1 MKVPNLSRRS
11 KCDYSGVSANFAKTA
26 YDQLIQKIVF
36 FLIDILIIKI
46 GWESIQRPRILWLKV
61 LKTFILV
68 CQARVHG
75 ESSVETNNCSVLRLL
90 TILHTVLKYLHSQFH
105 FNLMSTSS
113 ITAHFCS
120 KVCAAMLAVDSG
132 VLSTI
137 RSATL
142 PGTSLE
148 VSDWLPAL
156 GGMVRVTCH
165 TEISQNTVT
174 QAYS

>member
-1 MKVPNLSRRS
+1 MKHATKSRDLLYNNGIYRNPLQRYRAILTMVTRATLARS
-11 KCDYSGVSANFAKTA
+11 PYCPEPG
-26 YDQLIQKIVF
+26 
-36 FLIDILIIKI
+36 
-46 GWESIQRPRILWLKV
+46 
-61 LKTFILV
+61 
-68 CQARVHG
+68 
-75 ESSVETNNCSVLRLL
+75 
-90 TILHTVLKYLHSQFH
+90 VLKYPHSEFH
-105 FNLMSTSS
+105 FNLMNTASM
-113 ITAHFCS
+113 TAHFCR

-142 PGTSLE
+142 PGAGACLLKSAIIGCLHPG
-148 VSDWLPAL
+148 PAL